1 MRGDTSELKGERE
14 VEGPRPH
21 SVKVPRLYKVASN
34 ILREYDEG
42 KDSIKNL
49 VFNCKKHPNTKALF
63 ALVMETANHSKQIDE
78 ATKKIQLFVTEP
90 RFHKHLAFVLINEL
104 IWGKQELP
112 GDSLPVQTVL
122 KYKKRLKKSIDV
134 NTSKDLRALD
144 AAWPRYARVNTLC
157 NSQHRVSR
165 ALREEGWLEV
175 MYDRSVTD
183 SAEFLDLV
191 SSLSH
196 GQYLVDLHIP
206 NLLVFPPKTP
216 LYEHELVKDGSLV
229 LQDKSSCFPVTALSP
244 RPGSCVLDACAAP
257 GMKTSQLAATV
268 AGDWVAALG
277 GQPPPGARVIAVER
291 SSKRHG
297 VLCDMLA
304 KTRADTVTTALNS
317 DFLELEPSDYPEV
330 EYMVL
335 DPSCSGTGMAK
346 RGGDEEEPSQERLQK
361 LSSLQY
367 KLLAHALRFP
377 GLKRVVYST
386 CAVSQEENEEV
397 IAKVISSNPEWSVS
411 EGILSSWTR
420 RGLQTFPDGDKFVRA
435 DSELDWCNGF
445 FVAVLERNS
454 DFKVTGEKVNGEATH
469 ISLKKEKKKK
479 KNKEKEN
486 LSLCES
492 LENQDLQEEE
502 VPTEPKIKK
511 KKKKKEKMK
520 DIDITEN
527 TDEILGESTIKNKRK
542 AEQSDEVPEPE
553 AKKKKKKNKNKEN
566 LDVDEPSNH
575 LSSPKKE
582 KKKMKK
588 DRGCDSEPSTELM
601 QDIKPDQSD
610 NKKKKKHKKKAAE
623 V

>member
-1 MRGDTSELKGERE
+1 MLIGYYRISK
-14 VEGPRPH
+14 
-21 SVKVPRLYKVASN
+21 
-34 ILREYDEG
+34 IF
-42 KDSIKNL
+42 KNVIYFSFHL
-49 VFNCKKHPNTKALF
+49 CLSFKTHYSQFDANCRKHPNTKALF

-90 RFHKHLAFVLINEL
+90 RFQKHLAFVLINEL

-122 KYKKRLKKSIDV
+122 KYKKRLKKTIDV

-144 AAWPRYARVNTLC
+144 ASWPRYARVNTLC

-175 MYDRSVTD
+175 MYDKSVT
-183 SAEFLDLV
+183 SSGEFLELV

-229 LQDKSSCFPVTALSP
+229 LQDKSSCFPVTALAP
-244 RPGSCVLDACAAP
+244 PPGSCVLDACAAP

-304 KTRADTVTTALNS
+304 RTRADTVTTALNS

-361 LSSLQY
+361 LSSLQH
-367 KLLAHALRFP
+367 KLMAHALRFP

-386 CAVSQEENEEV
+386 CAVSSEENEEV
-397 IAKVISSNPEWSVS
+397 VAKVVTSNPQWKVS
-411 EGILSSWTR
+411 ENILDSWTR
-420 RGLQTFPDGDKFVRA
+420 RGLSTFPDGEKFVRA

-454 DFKVTGEKVNGEATH
+454 DFCENREKVNEEGTH
-469 ISLKKEKKKK
+469 IGLKKEKKKK
-479 KNKEKEN
+479 KHKEKEN
-486 LSLCES
+486 LTPNQI
-492 LENQDLQEEE
+492 LENQEFQEEE
-502 VPTEPKIKK
+502 VITEVKIKK
-511 KKKKKEKMK
+511 KKKKDKLKET
-520 DIDITEN
+520 DITEN
-527 TDEILGESTIKNKRK
+527 TDNEIQEAFRSLND
-542 AEQSDEVPEPE
+542 DEVPEQE
-553 AKKKKKKNKNKEN
+553 VKKKKKKRKNTED
-566 LDVDEPSNH
+566 LAVEPSDE

-582 KKKMKK
+582 KKKKKK
-588 DRGCDSEPSTELM
+588 DKGCDSEPTSEVL
-601 QDIKPDQSD
+601 QEIKSDQSD
-610 NKKKKKHKKKAAE
+610 SKKKKKNKKKAVE

>member
-1 MRGDTSELKGERE
+1 
-14 VEGPRPH
+14 
-21 SVKVPRLYKVASN
+21 
-34 ILREYDEG
+34 
-42 KDSIKNL
+42 
-49 VFNCKKHPNTKALF
+49 
-63 ALVMETANHSKQIDE
+63 METANHSKQIDE

-90 RFHKHLAFVLINEL
+90 KFHKHLAFVLINEL

-144 AAWPRYARVNTLC
+144 ASWPRYARVNTLC

-175 MYDRSVTD
+175 MYDRSVTS

-191 SSLSH
+191 ASLSH

-244 RPGSCVLDACAAP
+244 PPGSCVLDACAAP

-304 KTRADTVTTALNS
+304 RTRADTVTTALNS

-367 KLLAHALRFP
+367 KLLTHALRFP

-386 CAVSQEENEEV
+386 CAVSPEENEEV
-397 IAKVISSNPEWSVS
+397 IAKVISSNPEWKVS
-411 EGILSSWTR
+411 EGILSTWTR

-435 DSELDWCNGF
+435 ESELDWCNGF

-454 DFKVTGEKVNGEATH
+454 DFEVKEEKVNGKATH
-469 ISLKKEKKKK
+469 ISPKKEKKKK
-479 KNKEKEN
+479 KNKDKE
-486 LSLCES
+486 
-492 LENQDLQEEE
+492 DL
-502 VPTEPKIKK
+502 PLI
-511 KKKKKEKMK
+511 
-520 DIDITEN
+520 
-527 TDEILGESTIKNKRK
+527 
-542 AEQSDEVPEPE
+542 
-553 AKKKKKKNKNKEN
+553 
-566 LDVDEPSNH
+566 
-575 LSSPKKE
+575 
-582 KKKMKK
+582 
-588 DRGCDSEPSTELM
+588 
-601 QDIKPDQSD
+601 
-610 NKKKKKHKKKAAE
+610 
-623 V
+623 

>member
-1 MRGDTSELKGERE
+1 MRGDTSEVKGERE

-144 AAWPRYARVNTLC
+144 ASWPRYARVNTLC

-175 MYDRSVTD
+175 MYDRSVTS

-244 RPGSCVLDACAAP
+244 RPGSCVMDACAAP

-386 CAVSQEENEEV
+386 CAVSPEENEEV
-397 IAKVISSNPEWSVS
+397 IAKVISSNPEWKVS

-420 RGLQTFPDGDKFVRA
+420 RGIPTFPDGDKFVRA

-454 DFKVTGEKVNGEATH
+454 DFKVKGEKVNGEETH

-479 KNKEKEN
+479 KNKEKEKEN
-486 LSLCES
+486 LSLSES

-502 VPTEPKIKK
+502 VPAEQKIKK
-511 KKKKKEKMK
+511 KKKKKR
-520 DIDITEN
+520 
-527 TDEILGESTIKNKRK
+527 KN
-542 AEQSDEVPEPE
+542 E
-553 AKKKKKKNKNKEN
+553 
-566 LDVDEPSNH
+566 
-575 LSSPKKE
+575 
-582 KKKMKK
+582 
-588 DRGCDSEPSTELM
+588 GY
-601 QDIKPDQSD
+601 
-610 NKKKKKHKKKAAE
+610 
-623 V
+623 

>member
-1 MRGDTSELKGERE
+1 MQLGYYRISILKN
-14 VEGPRPH
+14 VIYFSSH
-21 SVKVPRLYKVASN
+21 LCLSFKTHYSQFDA
-34 ILREYDEG
+34 
-42 KDSIKNL
+42 
-49 VFNCKKHPNTKALF
+49 NCRKHPNTKALF

-90 RFHKHLAFVLINEL
+90 RFQKHLAFVLINEL

-144 AAWPRYARVNTLC
+144 ASWPRYARVNTLC

-175 MYDRSVTD
+175 MYDKSVT
-183 SAEFLDLV
+183 SSGEFLELV

-244 RPGSCVLDACAAP
+244 PPGSCVLDACAAP
-257 GMKTSQLAATV
+257 GMKTSQLAARV

-304 KTRADTVTTALNS
+304 RTRADTVTTALNS

-361 LSSLQY
+361 LSSLQH
-367 KLLAHALRFP
+367 KLLSHALRFP
-377 GLKRVVYST
+377 GLKKVVYST
-386 CAVSQEENEEV
+386 CAVSSEENEEV
-397 IAKVISSNPEWSVS
+397 VAKVITSNPQWKVS
-411 EGILSSWTR
+411 ESILNSWTR
-420 RGLQTFPDGDKFVRA
+420 RGLSTFPDGEKFVRA

-454 DFKVTGEKVNGEATH
+454 DLCENREKVNGEETH
-469 ISLKKEKKKK
+469 IGLKKEKKKK
-479 KNKEKEN
+479 KHKEKEN
-486 LSLCES
+486 LTPNQN
-492 LENQDLQEEE
+492 LENQELQDEE
-502 VPTEPKIKK
+502 VITEVNVKK
-511 KKKKKEKMK
+511 KKKKKDKSKET
-520 DIDITEN
+520 DITEN
-527 TDEILGESTIKNKRK
+527 TDIEIQEAFRSMND
-542 AEQSDEVPEPE
+542 DEVPEQE
-553 AKKKKKKNKNKEN
+553 AKKKKKKRKNTED
-566 LDVDEPSNH
+566 LAVEIEEPSDK
-575 LSSPKKE
+575 LSSPKRE
-582 KKKMKK
+582 KKKKKK
-588 DRGCDSEPSTELM
+588 DKGCDSEPTSEVL
-601 QDIKPDQSD
+601 QEIKSDQSD
-610 NKKKKKHKKKAAE
+610 SKKKKKNKKKAVE

>member
-1 MRGDTSELKGERE
+1 MSYKCKCRVLSYYRISKTCSIICSPTCVCLKA
-14 VEGPRPH
+14 H
-21 SVKVPRLYKVASN
+21 YSQFDA
-34 ILREYDEG
+34 
-42 KDSIKNL
+42 
-49 VFNCKKHPNTKALF
+49 NCRKHPNTKALF

-175 MYDRSVTD
+175 MYDRSVTA
-183 SAEFLDLV
+183 SEEFLDLV

-386 CAVSQEENEEV
+386 CAVSPEENEEV
-397 IAKVISSNPEWSVS
+397 IAKVISSNPEWKVS

-527 TDEILGESTIKNKRK
+527 TDEILGAFTIKNKRK
-542 AEQSDEVPEPE
+542 ADQSAEVPEPE

>member
-1 MRGDTSELKGERE
+1 MFI
-14 VEGPRPH
+14 
-21 SVKVPRLYKVASN
+21 LY
-34 ILREYDEG
+34 
-42 KDSIKNL
+42 NL
-49 VFNCKKHPNTKALF
+49 CLSLAHYSQFDANCRKHPNTKALF

-90 RFHKHLAFVLINEL
+90 RFQKHLAFVLINEL

-144 AAWPRYARVNTLC
+144 ASWPRYARVNTLC
-157 NSQHRVSR
+157 NNQHRVSR

-175 MYDRSVTD
+175 MYDRSVT
-183 SAEFLDLV
+183 SSGEFLELV

-244 RPGSCVLDACAAP
+244 PPGSCVLDACAAP

-268 AGDWVAALG
+268 TGDWVAALG

-304 KTRADTVTTALNS
+304 RTRADTVTTALNS

-346 RGGDEEEPSQERLQK
+346 RGGDEEEPGQERLQK
-361 LSSLQY
+361 LSSLQF
-367 KLLAHALRFP
+367 KLLTHALRFP

-386 CAVSQEENEEV
+386 CAVSPEENEEV
-397 IAKVISSNPEWSVS
+397 IAKVISSNPEWKVS
-411 EGILSSWTR
+411 EGILNSWTR
-420 RGLQTFPDGDKFVRA
+420 RGLSTFPDGEKFVRA

-445 FVAVLERNS
+445 FVAVMERIT
-454 DFKVTGEKVNGEATH
+454 DIGGKEVIVNGEEKH
-469 ISLKKEKKKK
+469 ESPIKEKKKK
-479 KNKEKEN
+479 KHKEKEN
-486 LSLCES
+486 LSPNEK
-492 LENQDLQEEE
+492 LEIQDLQEEE
-502 VPTEPKIKK
+502 VPKDEKIKK
-511 KKKKKEKMK
+511 KKKKDKSKDTEK
-520 DIDITEN
+520 IN
-527 TDEILGESTIKNKRK
+527 EIQEAFKIKTKRK

-553 AKKKKKKNKNKEN
+553 SKKKKKKKKNLED
-566 LDVDEPSNH
+566 LDADIEESSDHISN
-575 LSSPKKE
+575 PKKE
-582 KKKMKK
+582 KKKKKK
-588 DRGCDSEPSTELM
+588 DKGCDSEPPTELM
-601 QDIKPDQSD
+601 QDQSD
-610 NKKKKKHKKKAAE
+610 SKKKKKKKKKAGE